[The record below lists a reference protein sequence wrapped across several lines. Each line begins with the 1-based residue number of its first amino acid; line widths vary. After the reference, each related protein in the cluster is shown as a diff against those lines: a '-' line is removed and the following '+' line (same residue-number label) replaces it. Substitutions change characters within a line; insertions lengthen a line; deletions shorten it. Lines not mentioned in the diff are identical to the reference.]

1 MIALKTLEF
10 SQRENFIKD
19 LQMAFKGGF
28 EAEFGTQN
36 EEIISKSEIENTLNK
51 KGHKDFA

>member
-36 EEIISKSEIENTLNK
+36 EEIISNSEIVNTLN
-51 KGHKDFA
+51 